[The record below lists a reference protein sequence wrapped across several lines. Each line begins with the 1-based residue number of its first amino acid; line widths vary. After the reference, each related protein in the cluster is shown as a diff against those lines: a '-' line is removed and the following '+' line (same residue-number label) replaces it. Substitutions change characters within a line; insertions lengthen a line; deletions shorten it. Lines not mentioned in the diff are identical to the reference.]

1 MIQQKK
7 DGFSSLL
14 FLLAVIWLTVYSVFA
29 PERTMETVRH
39 ALFVFAHSIL
49 PSLALFSVCSKLLV
63 KTGVADRV
71 SVLPLKT
78 FLSTVGLSP
87 CGFSAFLIGSFAGF
101 PTGAAMLA
109 EFCER
114 GEISKKE
121 AASVL
126 PFCNQAG
133 AAFLIGTV
141 GAALFSDTK
150 KGVIFFLAQSAA
162 AWTGVCL
169 TAFLRRSV
177 IEEKPSLVFS
187 CVSIPRAVSLAV
199 KESIFAMLSV
209 CGLVVFFSFVNTV
222 LFDTFSLLGLSMGGG
237 LRALLGGLM
246 EISFGFAELSS
257 SGLSTEALLVLGGV
271 LLGFGGISV
280 FMQVLERTE
289 ASFYSPLLYF
299 SGKLLTGIFCPLFSI
314 LFFVLS
320 EQENGEKLIFVVF
333 LSIICFVYLLNFLKI
348 KFFSKKC
355 GKMKRN
361 AV

>member
-14 FLLAVIWLTVYSVFA
+14 FLLAVIWMTAYSIFM
-29 PERTMETVRH
+29 PERTMETVSH
-39 ALFVFAHSIL
+39 ALTVFFQSIL

-63 KTGVADRV
+63 KTGFADRL
-71 SVLPLKT
+71 SALPLNT
-78 FLSTVGLSP
+78 FLKTVGLSP

-114 GEISKKE
+114 GEISKRE

-133 AAFLIGTV
+133 VSFLIGTV
-141 GAALFSDTK
+141 GASLFSDAQ
-150 KGVIFFLAQSAA
+150 KGIIFLLAQSAA
-162 AWTGVCL
+162 AWTGLCL
-169 TAFLRRSV
+169 TAFFRRSAV
-177 IEEKPSLVFS
+177 ESKNPAVSAYVSL
-187 CVSIPRAVSLAV
+187 PRAVSAAV

-222 LFDTFSLLGLSMGGG
+222 LFDTFALLGLPVGKGV
-237 LRALLGGLM
+237 RALLGGLM
-246 EISFGFAELSS
+246 ELSFGFLELSS
-257 SGLSTEALLVLGGV
+257 SGFSTETLLVLGGV
-271 LLGFGGISV
+271 LLGFGGVSV

-289 ASFYSPLLYF
+289 AAFYSPVLYF
-299 SGKLLTGIFCPLFSI
+299 AGKLLTSIFCPFFSF

-320 EQENGEKLIFVVF
+320 EQENGKNLIFVLF
-333 LSIICFVYLLNFLKI
+333 LTILCLAYLLNFLKI

>member
-1 MIQQKK
+1 MIRQKK

-14 FLLAVIWLTVYSVFA
+14 FLLAVVWLTVYSIFM
-29 PERTMETVRH
+29 PERTIETVRH
-39 ALFVFAHSIL
+39 ALSVFTYSIL

-63 KTGVADRV
+63 KTGFADRI
-71 SVLPLKT
+71 SALPLKT
-78 FLSTVGLSP
+78 FLKTAGLSP

-121 AASVL
+121 AASIL

-133 AAFLIGTV
+133 ASFLIGTV
-141 GAALFSDTK
+141 GTSLFSDAQ
-150 KGVIFFLAQSAA
+150 KGVVFFLAQSAA
-162 AWTGVCL
+162 AWTGLCL
-169 TAFLRRSV
+169 TAFFRRSA
-177 IEEKPSLVFS
+177 IESVSPPVFS
-187 CVSIPRAVSLAV
+187 RVSLPRAVSDSV

-209 CGLVVFFSFVNTV
+209 CGLVVFFSFINTV
-222 LFDTFSLLGLSMGGG
+222 MFDTLSLLGLPIGKG
-237 LRALLGGLM
+237 LRALLGGLL
-246 EISFGFAELSS
+246 ELSFGFVELSS
-257 SGLSTEALLVLGGV
+257 SALSTKTLLILGGV

-289 ASFYSPLLYF
+289 SSFYSPLLYF
-299 SGKLLTGIFCPLFSI
+299 AGKLLTGLFCPLFSF

-320 EQENGEKLIFVVF
+320 EQEKGEKWIFVLF
-333 LSIICFVYLLNFLKI
+333 LTIVCAAYLLNFLKI

>member
-39 ALFVFAHSIL
+39 ALLVFAHSIL

-71 SVLPLKT
+71 SALPLKA
-78 FLSTVGLSP
+78 FLNTAGLSP

-141 GAALFSDTK
+141 GASLFSDTK

-162 AWTGVCL
+162 AWTGLATTCL
-169 TAFLRRSV
+169 ISTMKRLCSLRKCITEV
-177 IEEKPSLVFS
+177 TCKT
-187 CVSIPRAVSLAV
+187 PR
-199 KESIFAMLSV
+199 
-209 CGLVVFFSFVNTV
+209 
-222 LFDTFSLLGLSMGGG
+222 SLLIATTPTRANSSVNKSV
-237 LRALLGGLM
+237 LR
-246 EISFGFAELSS
+246 
-257 SGLSTEALLVLGGV
+257 
-271 LLGFGGISV
+271 
-280 FMQVLERTE
+280 
-289 ASFYSPLLYF
+289 
-299 SGKLLTGIFCPLFSI
+299 
-314 LFFVLS
+314 
-320 EQENGEKLIFVVF
+320 
-333 LSIICFVYLLNFLKI
+333 
-348 KFFSKKC
+348 KK
-355 GKMKRN
+355 
-361 AV
+361 

>member
-1 MIQQKK
+1 MIRQKK

-14 FLLAVIWLTVYSVFA
+14 YLLAAVWLTVYSVFM
-29 PERTMETVRH
+29 PERTMETVRNS
-39 ALFVFAHSIL
+39 LSVFSYSIL

-63 KTGVADRV
+63 KTGFADRI
-71 SVLPLKT
+71 SVLPLNT
-78 FLSTVGLSP
+78 FLMTVGLSP

-121 AASVL
+121 AASIL

-133 AAFLIGTV
+133 ASFLIGTV
-141 GAALFSDTK
+141 GAALFADAQ
-150 KGVIFFLAQSAA
+150 KGIVFFLAQSAA
-162 AWTGVCL
+162 AWTGLCL
-169 TAFLRRSV
+169 TAFFRRNAV
-177 IEEKPSLVFS
+177 EEKNTAVFARISL
-187 CVSIPRAVSLAV
+187 PRAVSESV

-222 LFDTFSLLGLSMGGG
+222 LFDTVSILGLPIGKG
-237 LRALLGGLM
+237 LRALLGGFM
-246 EISFGFAELSS
+246 ELSFGFVELSS

-299 SGKLLTGIFCPLFSI
+299 AGKLLTAVFCPVFSF
-314 LFFVLS
+314 LFFTLS
-320 EQENGEKLIFVVF
+320 KQENGEKLIFVTF
-333 LSIICFVYLLNFLKI
+333 LTILCFVYLLNFLKI

>member
-1 MIQQKK
+1 MIRQKK

-14 FLLAVIWLTVYSVFA
+14 FLLAVIWLTVYSIFM

-39 ALFVFAHSIL
+39 ALSVFSHSIL

-63 KTGVADRV
+63 KTGFADRI
-71 SVLPLKT
+71 SALPLKT
-78 FLSTVGLSP
+78 FLKTAGLSP

-101 PTGAAMLA
+101 PTGAAMLS

-114 GEISKKE
+114 GEISKRE
-121 AASVL
+121 AASIL

-133 AAFLIGTV
+133 ASFLIGTV
-141 GAALFSDTK
+141 GASLFFDTK
-150 KGVIFFLAQSAA
+150 KGVIFFLAQFAA
-162 AWTGVCL
+162 AWTGLCL
-169 TAFLRRSV
+169 TAFFRRSA
-177 IEEKPSLVFS
+177 IESKNTTAFTYISV
-187 CVSIPRAVSLAV
+187 PRAISASV

-222 LFDTFSLLGLSMGGG
+222 LFDTFSMLGLPIGEGARALIGG
-237 LRALLGGLM
+237 LLEL
-246 EISFGFAELSS
+246 SFGFLELSS
-257 SGLSTEALLVLGGV
+257 SGFSTEVLLVLGGV

-289 ASFYSPLLYF
+289 SAFYSPVLYF
-299 SGKLLTGIFCPLFSI
+299 AGKLLTSIFCPLFSFFFFI
-314 LFFVLS
+314 LSL
-320 EQENGEKLIFVVF
+320 QKNGEKWIFVLFVVI
-333 LSIICFVYLLNFLKI
+333 LCCVYLLNFLKI

>member
-1 MIQQKK
+1 MIRQKK

-14 FLLAVIWLTVYSVFA
+14 FLLAVIWLTAYSVFM
-29 PERTMETVRH
+29 PGRTMETVRR
-39 ALFVFAHSIL
+39 ALSVFVHSVL

-63 KTGVADRV
+63 KTGFADRI
-71 SVLPLKT
+71 SALPLKT
-78 FLSTVGLSP
+78 FLKTAGLSP

-114 GEISKKE
+114 GEISKRE
-121 AASVL
+121 AASIL

-133 AAFLIGTV
+133 ASFLIGTV
-141 GAALFSDTK
+141 GATLFSDAQ

-162 AWTGVCL
+162 AWTGLCL
-169 TAFLRRSV
+169 TAFFRRSV
-177 IEEKPSLVFS
+177 LESENTIAFS
-187 CVSIPRAVSLAV
+187 RISVPRAVSASV
-199 KESIFAMLSV
+199 KESVSAMLSV

-222 LFDTFSLLGLSMGGG
+222 LFDTCALLGLPVGKGV
-237 LRALLGGLM
+237 RALLGGLM
-246 EISFGFAELSS
+246 ELSFGFLELSS
-257 SGLSTEALLVLGGV
+257 SAFSMEALLVLGGV
-271 LLGFGGISV
+271 LLGFGGVSV

-289 ASFYSPLLYF
+289 AAFYSPVLYF
-299 SGKLLTGIFCPLFSI
+299 AGKLLTGMFCPLFSF

-320 EQENGEKLIFVVF
+320 EQKNGEKLIFVLF
-333 LSIICFVYLLNFLKI
+333 LTILCSVYLLNLLKI

>member
-1 MIQQKK
+1 MIRQKK

-14 FLLAVIWLTVYSVFA
+14 FLLAVVWLTAYSLFM

-39 ALFVFAHSIL
+39 ALSVFTYSIL
-49 PSLALFSVCSKLLV
+49 PSLALFSICSKLLV
-63 KTGVADRV
+63 KTGFADRI
-71 SVLPLKT
+71 SALPLKT
-78 FLSTVGLSP
+78 FLKTAGVSP

-109 EFCER
+109 EFCDR

-121 AASVL
+121 AASIL

-133 AAFLIGTV
+133 ASFLIGTV
-141 GAALFSDTK
+141 GASLFADAR
-150 KGVIFFLAQSAA
+150 KGIVFFLAQSAA
-162 AWTGVCL
+162 AWTGLCL
-169 TAFLRRSV
+169 TAVFRRSV
-177 IEEKPSLVFS
+177 IESVNPPVVSRISLT
-187 CVSIPRAVSLAV
+187 RAVSDSV

-209 CGLVVFFSFVNTV
+209 CGLVVFFSFINTV
-222 LFDTFSLLGLSMGGG
+222 LFDTFSMLGLPIGKGV
-237 LRALLGGLM
+237 RALLGGLM
-246 EISFGFAELSS
+246 ELSFGFIELSS
-257 SGLSTEALLVLGGV
+257 SEMSTQTLLILGGV

-289 ASFYSPLLYF
+289 ASFYSPVLYF
-299 SGKLLTGIFCPLFSI
+299 AGKLLTGLFCPLFSF
-314 LFFVLS
+314 LFFMLS
-320 EQENGEKLIFVVF
+320 EQENGEKWNFVLF
-333 LSIICFVYLLNFLKI
+333 LTIICTTYLLNFLKI